1 MTPEAFEQD
10 VRSQAAHFAFVQEIV
25 TVDRT
30 ANTLKLRL
38 VITAECFVQV
48 YANVRKGLTSYTLVL
63 RQARLYG
70 RNNDGTGW
78 HRHPHTAPYDH
89 DFSDEGSLPVT
100 LSEFLEEVQRILTL
114 EGIL

>member
-1 MTPEAFEQD
+1 MSPEVLEQT
-10 VRSQAAHFAFVQEIV
+10 VRSEASQFAFIHSIV
-25 TVDRT
+25 TLDRT
-30 ANTLKLRL
+30 ANTVTLRMQ
-38 VITAECFVQV
+38 ITAECFVQV

-78 HRHPHTAPYDH
+78 HRHPHSAPDDH
-89 DFSDEGSLPVT
+89 DFSDEGSRAVT
-100 LSEFLEEVQRILTL
+100 LTEFLDEVQRILTL